1 MSTKPVYMMDFV
13 ERAKEIM
20 RLKMELAEAHEGI
33 MRLNDWQNG
42 TGIPAVDAVAR
53 VRELCVEWD
62 ALPEHVRRDCDVSG
76 QFLRALD
83 GTK

>member
-13 ERAKEIM
+13 ERAEEIM

-53 VRELCVEWD
+53 VRELCDYWAQPNRPGIISVT
-62 ALPEHVRRDCDVSG
+62 AI
-76 QFLRALD
+76 LRALEQE
-83 GTK
+83 